1 MKKEMMRH
9 SRKIVALLDSTK
21 LETVS
26 TANFCSAKDVDI
38 LITDSGA
45 KSEILEKYR
54 NAGIQVE
61 QAAVKAGC

>member
-1 MKKEMMRH
+1 MTTNEK
-9 SRKIVALLDSTK
+9 ALALHEKLHGK